1 MLAVGAMVDRT
12 DEVGG
17 ERADELRDVRPR
29 VDRLDMEQAR
39 ARAAH
44 ALFGSAAPAKLGR
57 YVLLGK
63 SGDGGMGVVYAAYDP
78 ELHRK
83 VALKI
88 LHPREQHERAHERLI
103 AEARALAKLDHPNV
117 VKVHD
122 VITHGDQV
130 VLVME
135 WVEGDTLATWERTSP
150 RSWRDVL
157 QIYLQAAQGLAAAH
171 AVGVVHRD
179 FKPANAILGTDGRV
193 RVLDFGLARPADTA
207 TDATRPWATTQVLAA
222 GSVGETWPTGLT
234 ATGAMVGTFAY
245 APPEQLQGAPAT
257 PASDQFSFA
266 VSLHRALE
274 GVPPFS
280 GDDVM
285 PRFASIQSG
294 RIALATD
301 DRVVPAWLRTII
313 ARALAPSPAAR
324 FPSLH
329 DLIAALTRPRGW
341 HRWRTPAALGALTA
355 IAVTALLT
363 RHGATNPLADCDGGV
378 GEIDRVWSLTARTQ
392 ISAAFDG
399 IHAPWA
405 METLS
410 RVLQNLDAY
419 RTRWSDLH
427 RDACV
432 AHRRGAQSESLLD
445 RRMLCMQRHLTDF
458 QSAISV
464 LSQLDAH
471 SATNAIAVV
480 SRIPA
485 LEECADVE
493 RLQSQSPPPPASD
506 QHDVARVRTEL
517 SQAAALDR
525 IGRNAEA
532 IALATSASSDAE
544 RIAYAPL
551 IADASLVRGRG
562 LLAARDMKPATTA
575 FARALE
581 VALTH
586 HAFAVAV
593 EAGARKIYT
602 EGMLDADLA
611 AMQRDAAFLLPLSNE
626 LPGDHF
632 ARPLLLNNIGGVY
645 MAASDRGHA
654 LRYFQDAHD
663 ALADVHGIDPELTC
677 VDENLA
683 RLTRDPAAREALVR
697 GAWAR
702 KRAALGDVN
711 LATLDALSLYAR
723 LTEDPSRAL
732 PLLAEACDAYATWHP
747 ELVEQ
752 RAYCESYRAFL
763 SEQLGDRE
771 EALHIYDGIIALGQG
786 TVAEDVLARATLA
799 AGSAALLRGDL
810 HGAALAWWKIAE
822 ADAQSPHWWIRVRAT
837 QAELGL
843 GAVSRLLHQDAE
855 AAVHFERAT
864 RTYSE
869 IAALNEE
876 TEYRMRLALAQR
888 GAALLAPVRRK

>member
-1 MLAVGAMVDRT
+1 MVDRT
-12 DEVGG
+12 DEAGG
-17 ERADELRDVRPR
+17 DRADELRDVRPR

-39 ARAAH
+39 ARAAQ

-88 LHPREQHERAHERLI
+88 LHPRQQHERAHERLI

-135 WVEGDTLATWERTSP
+135 WVEGDTLATWGRSGP
-150 RSWRDVL
+150 RPWRDVL
-157 QIYLQAAQGLAAAH
+157 QVYLQAAHGLAAAH
-171 AVGVVHRD
+171 GVGVVHRD

-207 TDATRPWATTQVLAA
+207 SATAQPSATPQGLAA
-222 GSVGETWPTGLT
+222 GSVGETWPMGLT
-234 ATGAMVGTFAY
+234 ATGAMVGTLAY

-266 VSLHRALE
+266 VSLHHALE
-274 GVPPFS
+274 GVSPFA
-280 GDDVM
+280 GDDISS
-285 PRFASIQSG
+285 RLAAIQSG
-294 RIALATD
+294 HIALATD
-301 DRVVPAWLRTII
+301 GRVVPAWLRAII
-313 ARALAPSPAAR
+313 ARALASPPAAR
-324 FPSLH
+324 FPSLR

-341 HRWRTPAALGALTA
+341 RRWRNPAALGALTA
-355 IAVTALLT
+355 IAVVAILT
-363 RHGATNPLADCDGGV
+363 RHGANPLADCDGGV
-378 GEIDRVWSLTARTQ
+378 SDIDQVWSPAARAQ
-392 ISAAFDG
+392 ISVAFDAL
-399 IHAPWA
+399 HAPWV
-405 METLS
+405 METRE
-410 RVLQNLDAY
+410 RVLQDLDAY
-419 RTRWSDLH
+419 RARWIDRH

-445 RRMLCMQRHLTDF
+445 RRMLCMQRRLVDL
-458 QSAISV
+458 QSAVSV
-464 LSQLDAH
+464 LSRLDSR

-480 SRIPA
+480 SHLPT

-493 RLQSQSPPPPASD
+493 RLQSQSPPPPASA
-506 QHDVARVRTEL
+506 QHDVARVRTSL

-532 IALATSASSDAE
+532 IALATRAAADAE
-544 RIAYAPL
+544 QIGYPPL
-551 IADASLVRGRG
+551 IADASMVRGRVR
-562 LLAARDMKPATTA
+562 LAARNMKPATTA

-586 HAFAVAV
+586 HVFAVAV

-602 EGMLDADLA
+602 EGMLNGDLA
-611 AMQRDAAFLLPLSNE
+611 AMQRDAAYLLPLSLE

-632 ARPLLLNNIGGVY
+632 ARPLLLTNIGGVY
-645 MAASDRGHA
+645 MAANDRAHA
-654 LRYFQDAHD
+654 LRYYQDAHD
-663 ALADVHGIDPELTC
+663 ALAGVRDIDPELTC

-683 RLTRDPAAREALVR
+683 RLTPDPAAREALV
-697 GAWAR
+697 GSAWVR
-702 KRAALGDVN
+702 KRAAFGDAN
-711 LATLDALSLYAR
+711 LATLEALSLYAR
-723 LTEDPSRAL
+723 LTDDPTRAL
-732 PLLAEACDAYATWHP
+732 PLLTQACEGFTTWHP

-763 SEQLGDRE
+763 TEQLGNRD
-771 EALHIYDGIIALGQG
+771 EALRIYDGIIALGKESS
-786 TVAEDVLARATLA
+786 AEDVLAPATLA

-810 HGAALAWWKIAE
+810 QGAALAWRKIAE
-822 ADAQSPHWWIRVRAT
+822 ADAQSPRWWIRVRAAH
-837 QAELGL
+837 AELGL
-843 GAVSRLLHQDAE
+843 GVVFHLLHQDAE
-855 AAVHFERAT
+855 AAAHFERAT
-864 RTYSE
+864 RTYSD
-869 IAALNEE
+869 IAMLNEE
-876 TEYRMRLALAQR
+876 AEYRVRLALAQQR
-888 GAALLAPVRRK
+888 TSLPTWAPAK